1 VLGVVLTGMGDDG
14 TEGARMMGRAG
25 GAVFT
30 DQRTDQADEPGRW
43 LAISLAYQ
51 T

>member
-14 TEGARMMGRAG
+14 TEGARVIGRAG
-25 GAVFT
+25 GAVL
-30 DQRTDQADEPGRW
+30 TDQADEPGRW